1 MNAPTSTHNQPEYSV
16 SELAGALKRTVEE
29 KFGYVRVRGEISG
42 LKRAASGHC
51 YFDIKDEKA
60 VLNSVCWKGVAARL
74 AVQPEQG
81 MEVIATG
88 KISTYPGRSNYQ
100 MVVESLEPAG
110 VGALMAMLEKRKQ
123 QLAAEGL
130 FEPERKQRLPQFP
143 QHIGV
148 ITSPTGAVIRD
159 ILHRISERYPVR
171 VTVWPVRVQGEGA
184 AEEIAAA
191 IEGFNADA
199 EALGGKPDLLI
210 VARGGG
216 SLEDLWAFNE
226 EVVVRAAA
234 ASQIP
239 LISAVGHETDTTLID
254 YASDQRA
261 PTPTGA
267 AEMAVPVRLEWLA
280 GVEELRGR
288 MTRLLNDRVRFAQTR
303 LEGVQRGFPS
313 SQRLLADPLQR
324 LDRAEER
331 LHRALPG
338 WVQAK
343 QHHLQQLGMTL
354 AHHAPH
360 HRIERAA
367 ELLAWL
373 QERAKDRLTRLCE
386 RAEQQLAMQGA
397 QLKQL
402 DYRNVLKRGFAMAV
416 ASDGALIDSA
426 GAAQTHGS
434 MTLRFHDGELAVH
447 QGEGT
452 TQPAPPPKAIPTKK
466 PKPKKKAAPK
476 VDEDQLGMF
485 D

>member
-1 MNAPTSTHNQPEYSV
+1 MANTPPTATHNQPEYSV
-16 SELAGALKRTVEE
+16 SELAGALKKTVEE
-29 KFGYVRVRGEISG
+29 RFGFVRVRGEISG

-100 MVVESLEPAG
+100 MVVDSLEPAG
-110 VGALMAMLEKRKQ
+110 VGALMAMLEKRKK

-130 FEPERKQRLPQFP
+130 FDPERKQRLPAFP

-191 IEGFNADA
+191 IRGFNASNESGIPA
-199 EALGGKPDLLI
+199 PDLLI

-226 EVVVRAAA
+226 EAVVRATADSA
-234 ASQIP
+234 IP

-254 YASDQRA
+254 YASDMRA

-280 GVEELRGR
+280 CVEEMRSRL
-288 MTRLLNDRVRFAQTR
+288 TRLLSEQLRFARTR

-313 SQRLLADPLQR
+313 GARLLADPLQR

-343 QHHLQQLGMTL
+343 QHHVQQHAMRL
-354 AHHAPH
+354 AHHAPQ
-360 HRIERAA
+360 HRIVQTVERL
-367 ELLAWL
+367 EQLN
-373 QERAKDRLTRLCE
+373 QRASRAMKTQLESITRDV
-386 RAEQQLAMQGA
+386 QLFSS
-397 QLKQL
+397 QLRQL
-402 DYRNVLKRGFAMAV
+402 DYRSILRRGFALV
-416 ASDGALIDSA
+416 ETPEGALMSNVSDAKKEPAMRI
-426 GAAQTHGS
+426 
-434 MTLRFHDGELAVH
+434 RFHDGEVDVQSGSEIKTAV
-447 QGEGT
+447 
-452 TQPAPPPKAIPTKK
+452 K
-466 PKPKKKAAPK
+466 PKPAKKKPAK
-476 VDEDQLGMF
+476 KQTSDVHENQIGMF